1 MRSKLLY
8 GILGIIGIFFF
19 FGFILFRQS
28 SQRTIDP
35 SSENAKPEA
44 IYDADKISLSYPE
57 MVSQATHILNAEYL
71 GMETTEY
78 GTELMFRPST
88 LYKGEIEDE
97 IIYVSLFLDEDK
109 RQEANYDPGTCYLLF
124 LEKNKS
130 VYDEHDKYV
139 QLGELYIPE
148 TEEAWNV
155 YYEEMQTA
163 IETERSVAPESY
175 GNEFTDSGN
184 IKEVLAIA
192 NHIFLIEVESVYVES
207 TKAPTTVYECRV
219 KKTILNPPLQEG
231 SIFITFYNDTVEI
244 GSEYVVLLSDATK
257 TAPIYTLASRQ
268 GVYTWEEAEQIAEL
282 AELLEEAVPYVT
294 NRIEQSDWSI
304 LQEEQKA
311 FNRK

>member
-8 GILGIIGIFFF
+8 GILGIVGMCFL
-19 FGFILFRQS
+19 FGFISFRQS
-28 SQRTIDP
+28 SQGTIDP
-35 SSENAKPEA
+35 SVENKKSEA
-44 IYDADKISLSYPE
+44 IYDVDIVSLNYQE
-57 MVSQATHILNAEYL
+57 IVSQATHILNAEYL
-71 GMETTEY
+71 GTETTEY

>member
-1 MRSKLLY
+1 MKSKLLY
-8 GILGIIGIFFF
+8 GILGIFSFCKLGQEIIE
-19 FGFILFRQS
+19 LS
-28 SQRTIDP
+28 SKN
-35 SSENAKPEA
+35 SKSEV
-44 IYDADKISLSYPE
+44 ICDANKISLSYPE
-57 MVSQATHILNAEYL
+57 IVSQATHILNAEYL
-71 GMETTEY
+71 GTETTEY
-78 GTELMFRPST
+78 GTELMFRPTT

-109 RQEANYDPGTCYLLF
+109 RQEANYDPGTRYLLF

-130 VYDEHDKYV
+130 VYYEHDKYV

-175 GNEFTDSGN
+175 GNEFTNSEN
-184 IKEVLAIA
+184 IKEILAIA

-207 TKAPTTVYECRV
+207 TKAPTTVYECKV
-219 KKTILNPPLQEG
+219 KKTILNSPLQEG